1 MDKIL
6 PLFHS
11 DVFIKEN
18 IGTDQQR
25 EDLKKQIL
33 HAKVNDIGTQN
44 HSNDGCWRSN
54 ADYQMEW
61 LYDEVRRLSSEANN
75 VYLERDPVF
84 KMLLEKCTNRDIN
97 CWTNVN
103 EVGSNNVLH
112 THTDDVWAGIY
123 YIQSEGT
130 GDLVFHNP
138 ANTLQQCN
146 MFSPFT
152 RKTIIQPKDGMLILW
167 PGWVPHEVKDN
178 ESNKQRINLA
188 WGINFR

>member
-33 HAKVNDIGTQN
+33 HAKENDIGTQN

-61 LYDEVRRLSSEANN
+61 LYDEVRTLSSEANN

-123 YIQSEGT
+123 YVQSEGT

-178 ESNKQRINLA
+178 QSNKQRINLA

>member
-33 HAKVNDIGTQN
+33 HAKENDIGTQN

-61 LYDEVRRLSSEANN
+61 LYDEVRTLSSEANN